1 MSDLYRIGIDLGGTT
16 VTAGLV
22 DEENKILH
30 KLTWAT
36 ALPRPAEDLEQHMA
50 KLCRAVAQQAG
61 VDFAKVASIGIGTPG
76 SVNSKTGKVG
86 FNANFGYHN
95 WDLGCMWKTMPTQR
109 PTGNIWRAAQKG
121 ITVLYA

>member
-95 WDLGCMWKTMPTQR
+95 WDLGSDMEKLLGCRVYVVDLLSLSRQ
-109 PTGNIWRAAQKG
+109 
-121 ITVLYA
+121 

>member
-61 VDFAKVASIGIGTPG
+61 VDFAKVASITGISAATWK
-76 SVNSKTGKVG
+76 SC
-86 FNANFGYHN
+86 
-95 WDLGCMWKTMPTQR
+95 WDAGCMWKTMPTQR
-109 PTGNIWRAAQKG
+109 PTGNIWKAVQKG